1 MNFDLNIENYKRD
14 ELIQMFELP
23 LNFDKTIVEMKET
36 QIIDR
41 IIKNKDINK
50 ETQSK
55 TINFIIKAKNIILNE
70 NSSTFSNNT
79 EKITE
84 DLYNSNY
91 ELSSIKLKDNE
102 HMTQIKED
110 KPYLS
115 SYPSEYFS
123 GIINPLKKKTV
134 VKSLNIDTR
143 FRDNYLTTL
152 ATNYNINLP
161 TQINDVVEM
170 QVTAIE
176 LPITY
181 FVISSEYN
189 NNYLNLTITYS
200 TSPFSIIITIND
212 GNYDQNTIMDAIYN
226 SIQNIITNAV
236 HGSSLSEAINAG
248 FSISSLTF
256 SLDLS
261 DLTGTGRTIIS
272 ATDNKISQ
280 IEVNFKEDING
291 NQDNTPLQL
300 KLGWMLGFRKGKYT
314 VKRHTAL
321 SLTSEGIVYL
331 LGPSYFFLVVDDY
344 KNNVTNNFYSAF
356 NSSILNKNI
365 LARISLQAGTFSV
378 LQQNNLNLI
387 TTPRKYFGPVNI
399 KNLNIQL
406 LDEYGRIVNLNNMD
420 FSFCINLTT
429 MYDI

>member
-1 MNFDLNIENYKRD
+1 MNFDLNIDNYKRD

-23 LNFDKTIVEMKET
+23 LNFDKNIVEMKES
-36 QIIDR
+36 QILDR
-41 IIKNKDINK
+41 LIKNKDMNK

-70 NSSTFSNNT
+70 KSPTFSNNA
-79 EKITE
+79 EKINE
-84 DLYNSNY
+84 ELYNSNY
-91 ELSSIKLKDNE
+91 ELLSTKLTDNE
-102 HMTQIKED
+102 HMTQIRDD

-123 GIINPLKKKTV
+123 GVINPLKKKTV

-143 FRDNYLTTL
+143 FRDNYLTTS

-189 NNYLNLTITYS
+189 NNYLNLTITDS
-200 TSPFSIIITIND
+200 TYPAPLSITITIND
-212 GNYDQNTIMDAIYN
+212 GNYDQNTIMDAVNKSVQQLGTTYP
-226 SIQNIITNAV
+226 Q
-236 HGSSLSEAINAG
+236 L
-248 FSISSLTF
+248 LTVSF

-261 DLTGTGRTIIS
+261 DLTGTGRTIITAS
-272 ATDNKISQ
+272 DTNISQ
-280 IEVNFKEDING
+280 IEVNFKEDINR
-291 NQDNTPLQL
+291 NQDNTPVQL

-314 VKRHTAL
+314 VKRTTTL

-406 LDEYGRIVNLNNMD
+406 LDEYGRIVNLNNIE

-429 MYDI
+429 VYDI